1 MKTKITYREIQG
13 INDIGKEVYFYD
25 YVKKEYYLKGI
36 LKGFDCG
43 LYEILLNDNII
54 KNFQV
59 GFIKEVLK

>member
-1 MKTKITYREIQG
+1 MINTYREIKG

-43 LYEILLNDNII
+43 IFEIETKEGI

-59 GFIKEVLK
+59 GYIKEELK